1 MLSAVRAA
9 ICARHRRRHRWRT
22 TSGQQAIPV
31 DSHHCPAPCTHIV
44 RAPPWRISQPLRQ
57 LWDKCHR
64 PTLLEPSGRMQ
75 ISHDAL
81 LSGIMRHT
89 ACFTKCICVLACII
103 GSAALFLT
111 SARKSIRSCP
121 LALCMP
127 PVRDTRSGL
136 SPFTPA
142 VVILCR

>member
-1 MLSAVRAA
+1 MCQAQKKTSLENNKRSAGHSGGLPSLP
-9 ICARHRRRHRWRT
+9 CAMHLYCKSSALKNQST
-22 TSGQQAIPV
+22 IETALGQMWSSNFA
-31 DSHHCPAPCTHIV
+31 
-44 RAPPWRISQPLRQ
+44 
-57 LWDKCHR
+57 
-64 PTLLEPSGRMQ
+64 EPSEGIQ

-81 LSGIMRHT
+81 LSGILRHT
-89 ACFTKCICVLACII
+89 ARFTKRICVLACII

-127 PVRDTRSGL
+127 PVRDTHSGL